1 MAIIG
6 TGIHK
11 LHEKTQ
17 TFPLMG
23 DTVQFESWEW
33 ALSCGGLLPDPS
45 FTLPSSLC
53 PPAPAGLPLSSLAQ
67 GLHGSSLER
76 QNLLQA
82 FSRSRHLD
90 SVIHWYRWEMN
101 GFVYLFSFPGSEPS
115 KNGAWSQT
123 ASCQIQLQISCK
135 TVVNILISSKY
146 LETWVSFF
154 FFNLNNSYYLPY
166 HCWYHLAITAFIL
179 LSLDH
184 SQSPRGLCNW
194 NS

>member
-1 MAIIG
+1 MTWASSSAWGDENWEPRGHMAIIG

-17 TFPLMG
+17 TFPLIG

-76 QNLLQA
+76 QSLLQA

-115 KNGAWSQT
+115 KKWG
-123 ASCQIQLQISCK
+123 
-135 TVVNILISSKY
+135 
-146 LETWVSFF
+146 LE
-154 FFNLNNSYYLPY
+154 PD
-166 HCWYHLAITAFIL
+166 
-179 LSLDH
+179 SLR
-184 SQSPRGLCNW
+184 SNPAPS
-194 NS
+194 